1 MGTVTAL
8 PIVDPEVFWAEMS
21 PCEHIV
27 QIYGDDRVF
36 LDGLEGF
43 VGNGLRN
50 GESAIVIATVTHL
63 HGLERRMRQNGVD
76 VDKAR
81 SENRYVP
88 RLAEDVLA
96 EFMVKDW
103 PDEPRFL
110 EAMENLIRQAR
121 GEQNR
126 KVRAFGEMVAI
137 LWARGNHAATIH
149 LELLWSKVLAT
160 EKFPLFCAYP
170 RDTFSKNA
178 TESIV
183 EICRIH
189 SRVAPAGLV
198 RNGTGGN
205 GG

>member
-8 PIVDPEVFWAEMS
+8 PNVDPEVFWGEMS
-21 PCEHIV
+21 PCEHVV

-36 LDGLEGF
+36 LDGLEDF

-50 GESAIVIATVTHL
+50 GESAIVIATATHL
-63 HGLERRMRQNGVD
+63 HGLEKRMRQNGVD

-81 SENRYVP
+81 AENRYVP

-96 EFMVKDW
+96 EFMVSDW

-110 EAMENLIRQAR
+110 ESMENLIRTAR
-121 GEQNR
+121 GEENR
-126 KVRAFGEMVAI
+126 RVRAFGEMVAI

-149 LELLWSKVLAT
+149 LELLWTKVLAT

-189 SRVAPAGLV
+189 SRVAPPSF
-198 RNGTGGN
+198 RTGTEGDD
-205 GG
+205 

>member
-8 PIVDPEVFWAEMS
+8 PAADPHVFWGEMS
-21 PCEHIV
+21 PCEHVV

-36 LDGLEGF
+36 LDGLEGY

-50 GESAIVIATVTHL
+50 GESGIVIATATHL
-63 HGLERRMRQNGVD
+63 HGLERRMRNNGVD

-81 SENRYVP
+81 DENRYVP
-88 RLAEDVLA
+88 RLAEDVLG

-103 PDEPRFL
+103 PDEALFL
-110 EAMENLIRQAR
+110 ESMENLIRTAR
-121 GEQNR
+121 GEENR
-126 KVRAFGEMVAI
+126 RVRAFGEMVAI
-137 LWARGNHAATIH
+137 LWARGNHAATLH
-149 LELLWSKVLAT
+149 LELLWTKVLAT

-189 SRVAPAGLV
+189 SRVAPPSF
-198 RNGTGGN
+198 RNGIEDDD
-205 GG
+205 

>member
-1 MGTVTAL
+1 MGTVSTLPTA
-8 PIVDPEVFWAEMS
+8 DAHVFWAEMS
-21 PCEHIV
+21 PCEHVV

-50 GESAIVIATVTHL
+50 GEAAIVIATATHL
-63 HGLERRMRQNGVD
+63 HGLEKRLRQNGVD
-76 VDKAR
+76 VERAR
-81 SENRYVP
+81 AEKRFIS

-96 EFMVKDW
+96 QFMVDEW
-103 PDEPRFL
+103 PDETRFL
-110 EAMENLIRQAR
+110 AEMENLIALAR
-121 GEQNR
+121 GDNQR

-137 LWARGNHAATIH
+137 LWARGHHAATIH
-149 LELLWSKVLAT
+149 LELLWTKVLAA

-170 RDTFSKNA
+170 RDTFAKNA

-189 SRVAPAGLV
+189 SRVAPVISL
-198 RNGTGGN
+198 
-205 GG
+205 

>member
-1 MGTVTAL
+1 MGTVTSL
-8 PIVDPEVFWAEMS
+8 PSVDPEVFWAEMS
-21 PCEHIV
+21 PCEHVV

-43 VGNGLRN
+43 IANGLRN
-50 GESAIVIATVTHL
+50 GESAIVIATATHL
-63 HGLERRMRQNGVD
+63 HGIERRMRQNGVD
-76 VDKAR
+76 VDRAR
-81 SENRYVP
+81 EENRFVP
-88 RLAEDVLA
+88 RLAEEVLA

-103 PDEPRFL
+103 PDEAHFL
-110 EAMENLIRQAR
+110 ESMEALIRLAR
-121 GEQNR
+121 GPSNR

-149 LELLWSKVLAT
+149 LELLWTKVLQT

-189 SRVAPAGLV
+189 SRVAPPALI
-198 RNGTGGN
+198 GTRS
-205 GG
+205 

>member
-1 MGTVTAL
+1 MGTVTSL
-8 PIVDPEVFWAEMS
+8 PGIDPEVFWAEMS
-21 PCEHIV
+21 PCEHVV

-43 VGNGLRN
+43 IGNGLRR
-50 GESAIVIATVTHL
+50 GESAIAIATATHL
-63 HGLERRMRQNGVD
+63 HGLEKRMRQNGVD
-76 VDKAR
+76 VDEAR
-81 SENRYVP
+81 AENRYVP
-88 RLAEDVLA
+88 RLAEEVLE

-103 PDEPRFL
+103 PDEARFL
-110 EAMENLIRQAR
+110 ESMEALIRQAR
-121 GEQNR
+121 GPGHR

-149 LELLWSKVLAT
+149 LELLWTKVLQA

-189 SRVAPAGLV
+189 SRVAPPSF
-198 RNGTGGN
+198 RNGTEGDD
-205 GG
+205 